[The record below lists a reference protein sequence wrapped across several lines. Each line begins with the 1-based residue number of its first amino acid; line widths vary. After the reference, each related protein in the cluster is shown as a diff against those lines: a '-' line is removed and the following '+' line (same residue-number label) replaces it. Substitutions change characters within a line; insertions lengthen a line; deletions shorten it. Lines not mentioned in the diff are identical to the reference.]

1 MASGRLLITSVLT
14 AVMVF
19 AAAGP
24 VAAEVSEDQV
34 RSMLAERF
42 DVDVL
47 RVTEDQADGRAVYR
61 VTVMNKGGTFNEA
74 FQVNTLVV
82 DRQTGE
88 LVPQFRHRS
97 SGYDL
102 PGARDRSVNRNP
114 TGAPIGP
121 TWR

>member
-1 MASGRLLITSVLT
+1 MASGRLLITSALT
-14 AVMVF
+14 AVVVL

-24 VAAEVSEDQV
+24 VAAEVSEDQI

-47 RVTEDQADGRAVYR
+47 RVTEGQADGRAVYR
-61 VTVMNKGGTFNEA
+61 VTVMNKGGAFNEA

-88 LVPQFRHRS
+88 LVRQFRHRS

-102 PGARDRSVNRNP
+102 PGAQDRQPNRNP
-114 TGAPIGP
+114 GGSRIGR

>member
-1 MASGRLLITSVLT
+1 MASGRHLLTGAVL
-14 AVMVF
+14 AVMMF
-19 AAAGP
+19 AAATP

-47 RVTEDQADGRAVYR
+47 RVTQGEAAGRPVYR
-61 VTVMNKGGTFNEA
+61 VTVMNKGGAFNDA

-102 PGARDRSVNRNP
+102 PGARDRDANRNP
-114 TGAPIGP
+114 GGGPIGR
-121 TWR
+121 TWK

>member
-1 MASGRLLITSVLT
+1 MASGRLLIAGALT
-14 AVMVF
+14 ALVAF
-19 AAAGP
+19 ATAAP
-24 VAAEVSEDQV
+24 VAAQVSEDQV

-47 RVTEDQADGRAVYR
+47 RVTEDQADGRAIYR
-61 VTVMNKGGTFNEA
+61 VTVMNKGGAFNGA

-88 LVPQFRHRS
+88 LVRQFRHRS

-102 PGARDRSVNRNP
+102 PGAQDRDVNRNP
-114 TGAPIGP
+114 TPP
-121 TWR
+121 WVLFP